1 MKTKIVTFG
10 EYYLGFLS
18 LVINVYFKD
27 IICLAIMVAVRL
39 MQLFLW
45 LI

>member
-10 EYYLGFLS
+10 KYCLGFLS
-18 LVINVYFKD
+18 LVINVYFRD

-39 MQLFLW
+39 MQPSLW

>member
-10 EYYLGFLS
+10 EILLRISKPGYQRLFQGHHM
-18 LVINVYFKD
+18 
-27 IICLAIMVAVRL
+27 LAIMVAVRL
-39 MQLFLW
+39 MQPSLW

>member
-10 EYYLGFLS
+10 EILLRIS
-18 LVINVYFKD
+18 KLVINVYFRD

-39 MQLFLW
+39 MQPSLW